1 MRALRKHSCDNT
13 NTYKSSIQ
21 VKKTNTQTSKVDLSV
36 SGIILPHVDTDHEVL
51 ARVQQSPVMK
61 LVHQTDKIIVLT

>member
-1 MRALRKHSCDNT
+1 MGALRKHTCDNI
-13 NTYKSSIQ
+13 NTYKPSIQ

-36 SGIILPHVDTDHEVL
+36 RGIILPHVDTDHEVL

-61 LVHQTDKIIVLT
+61 LVHQTDKVIVLS